1 MWSYEI
7 GRNSKYDESK
17 KDYLKEVFDDFF
29 LFYENTAEPTEL
41 QHLKLDLYFKNKFIK
56 KIEFHQPSI
65 NRGATNIVFRL
76 CDNFVYPLNQENRH
90 KSSRNTGIN
99 NKDKMKDNF
108 YFFPDKIQEE
118 NETNKE
124 EIKNISV
131 YDNYWNEIDK
141 IEWDYR
147 FCYSEDDY
155 IYLVFQERKTNK
167 IKFFDRNMKKF
178 VEPTIFEEEREFFLS
193 INDNYHDYDLLF
205 LRNFKQQIETI
216 NCYSNDHF
224 LSYLKPFKFVL
235 SKFKKVI
242 KDDFNIQYQDIIIKN
257 FKSNKNTIIQHNKS
271 QCYFRVDF
279 SIDISFNDSDNK
291 LEKNEIINSLVNKL
305 NLDKKKFKFS
315 EETNW
320 IVLLSY
326 DEYEMFIYEN
336 WESFI
341 TEFNTNLSK
350 KINEISWKE
359 HYNYA
364 KDFFVF
370 EDRYWKIYLYK
381 KDRDTNDMYFVW
393 ELDNIVNFDSSREIF
408 AYYNNKHFFIYKDW
422 EEIFRQ
428 QIQFDDLS
436 IFNQVESFSVKILWN
451 QIYFFERNYFLKIYE
466 IQKGKVNM
474 YSDIDLSKST
484 WINTIFKLREHDNYW
499 FFSKKK
505 RWEIRKDNYF
515 PYEKKLYYYNLWKDF
530 SNWIF
535 FKEKKFFM
543 NSCYFLERE
552 TKDCK
557 DLNYSRY
564 WLKWLYNSFFSD
576 IKYVTW
582 FGIPKNSKYSFV
594 WNLYAK
600 NINKILEIDNLA
612 NETSITKILPNFY
625 FNLTKF
631 KRKETIFLDNW
642 KLYCYL
648 KDISVLELNDS

>member
-1 MWSYEI
+1 MWAFDV
-7 GRNSKYDESK
+7 GRNTKYDKSN

-76 CDNFVYPLNQENRH
+76 CDNFIYPLNQENRH

-108 YFFPDKIQEE
+108 YFFPDEIQEE

-124 EIKNISV
+124 KIKNISV

-178 VEPTIFEEEREFFLS
+178 VEPTIFEEEIKFLLS
-193 INDNYHDYDLLF
+193 INNHYHDNDILF
-205 LRNFKQQIETI
+205 LRNVQQPIETI
-216 NCYSNDHF
+216 NYYSNNHF
-224 LSYLKPFKFVL
+224 LCYLKPFKFVL
-235 SKFKKVI
+235 SKFEKVL
-242 KDDFNIQYQDIIIKN
+242 KDDLNIKYQDIIIKN
-257 FKSNKNTIIQHNKS
+257 LKSNKNTIIQHNKS
-271 QCYFRVDF
+271 QCYFRVNF
-279 SIDISFNDSDNK
+279 SIDITFDNSDNK
-291 LEKNEIINSLVNKL
+291 LEKNEIKNSLVNKL

-326 DEYEMFIYEN
+326 NEFEMFIYEN

-341 TEFNTNLSK
+341 TEFNANSFK
-350 KINEISWKE
+350 KINEFSWKE
-359 HYNYA
+359 PYNYA
-364 KDFFVF
+364 RDFFVF
-370 EDRYWKIYLYK
+370 EDRYWKIHLYK

-393 ELDNIVNFDSSREIF
+393 ELDNIANLDSSREIF
-408 AYYNNKHFFIYKDW
+408 AYYNDKHFLIYKDW
-422 EEIFRQ
+422 EEIFKQ
-428 QIQFDDLS
+428 KIQFDDVS
-436 IFNQVESFSVKILWN
+436 IFNLVESFSVKILWN

-466 IQKGKVNM
+466 IKKNGHVNT

-515 PYEKKLYYYNLWKDF
+515 PYEKK
-530 SNWIF
+530 I
-535 FKEKKFFM
+535 
-543 NSCYFLERE
+543 
-552 TKDCK
+552 
-557 DLNYSRY
+557 
-564 WLKWLYNSFFSD
+564 
-576 IKYVTW
+576 
-582 FGIPKNSKYSFV
+582 
-594 WNLYAK
+594 
-600 NINKILEIDNLA
+600 ILL
-612 NETSITKILPNFY
+612 
-625 FNLTKF
+625 
-631 KRKETIFLDNW
+631 
-642 KLYCYL
+642 
-648 KDISVLELNDS
+648 